1 MAGIGVTA
9 LRPRRVFAW
18 RLALPDPL
26 AVLGFLLLLALWQFA
41 HYAIGTYFPPPLAV
55 AKVAIANFAAS
66 RYFTGLGLPEGGYL
80 PHLVSTTITVFVGV
94 SVGAALGTATGLASA
109 LSRVARQIFSP
120 IVSILGTVPI
130 LVAAPFFLIWFGL
143 AESSKVILVAFYS
156 AVVLHIYAD
165 RAVRNLNP
173 RFGEYGATLG
183 ADPRLTFHAVV
194 LPAVMPE
201 LFGGLRTAL
210 GAGWGLA
217 AIAELLGA
225 LHGVGRVIIA
235 TWAVYD
241 VAAMMAGILMLAII
255 AMAVDALVVLLRR
268 WVTRWADI
276 KGNA

>member
-1 MAGIGVTA
+1 M
-9 LRPRRVFAW
+9 
-18 RLALPDPL
+18 PDPL
-26 AVLGFLLLLALWQFA
+26 AIVGFVLLLALWQLA
-41 HYAIGTYFPPPLAV
+41 HYAVGKYFPPPLAV
-55 AKVAIANFAAS
+55 AKAAVTHFSSS
-66 RYFTGLGLPEGGYL
+66 RYFTGLGLPAGGYV
-80 PHLVSTTITVFVGV
+80 PHLVSTTITVFFGVLAGAVVG
-94 SVGAALGTATGLASA
+94 SATGLASA
-109 LSRVARQIFSP
+109 LMPVARQIFAP

-156 AVVLHIYAD
+156 AVVLHIYAE
-165 RAVRNLNP
+165 RSVRNLNP
-173 RFGEYGATLG
+173 RYREYAGTLG
-183 ADPRLTFHAVV
+183 ADPRLTFRAVV
-194 LPAVMPE
+194 LPAVMLE

-225 LHGVGRVIIA
+225 LYGVGRVIIA

-255 AMAVDALVVLLRR
+255 ATAMDGLLVLLRR

-276 KGNA
+276 KENA